1 MKKQVLIPIISGS
14 VLLVAAGVIIGIVAT
29 RPMVHYDKGVEFY
42 NSNQYAQAITEF
54 EAAGDYKNAAELLA
68 IATKQQALV
77 DGDQAMQAGDYALAC
92 EKYVLAADF
101 DVGGTKLFEAT
112 KNNVYKTG
120 QDHLAAGEYKEAA
133 QCFSDPRFEFDDKGE
148 NLITCAEGMLDNED
162 YSGVQEILA
171 DYGPNSV
178 QYSYLAYAK
187 AMDAYNSGDNST
199 AQTMFE
205 KAGFLRDSKDML
217 NKTTYSLAVEDF
229 EDEKYFDALDNFSKL
244 SLDYEDTKD
253 YVKKCKFMK
262 ADFLLSSGDYVG
274 AKEIF
279 KNYDDDYEYNGIL
292 TSDRMAELDKYSDY
306 FDLIEIWKCS
316 YGNIDARQI
325 TGSAW
330 TSWTLTDDKMDNKGD
345 YASVNLTF
353 TVLYDGS
360 VSLQGTVTFRC
371 LTEYSYVKS
380 LLEFDEKK
388 YTINETITS
397 PSGTINLD
405 DNTTLKFSKDSLT
418 LKFSKTDQVT
428 AYTKEVCSA
437 EYKFEH

>member
-68 IATKQQALV
+68 IATKQQAMV

-162 YSGVQEILA
+162 YSGVQDILA

-229 EDEKYFDALDNFSKL
+229 DDEKYLDALDNFSKL

-253 YVKKCKFMK
+253 YVSKCKFMN
-262 ADFLLSSGDYVG
+262 ADYLLSIGDYVG

-292 TSDRMAELDKYSDY
+292 TSDRMAEIDKYSDY
-306 FDLIEIWKCS
+306 FTLIDTWKCN
-316 YGNIDARQI
+316 YGNIDARQV
-325 TGSAW
+325 TGGSWTAW
-330 TSWTLTDDKMDNKGD
+330 TLSNDKMDNKGN
-345 YASVNLTF
+345 YAKADLTF
-353 TVLYDGS
+353 MVLSDGS
-360 VSLQGTVTFRC
+360 VSLKGTIKFSC
-371 LTEYSYVKS
+371 LTEYSYIKS
-380 LLEFDEKK
+380 LLELDEKT
-388 YTINETITS
+388 YTLNETITS
-397 PSGTINLD
+397 TSGTINLD
-405 DNTTLKFSKDSLT
+405 DNTTLKYSKDSLT
-418 LKFSKTDQVT
+418 LKFSKTDQIT

-437 EYKFEH
+437 EYRFEH